1 MFLIVC
7 EAIMR
12 SALMRQES
20 RGAHFRSDF
29 PNADYTGPAGLIPHI
44 LPSPNPFRKLSSLL
58 NLILS

>member
-1 MFLIVC
+1 
-7 EAIMR
+7 MR

-20 RGAHFRSDF
+20 RGAHYRSDF
-29 PNADYTGPAGLIPHI
+29 PNADYTGPAGLIPDI